1 MLRRSFLQGVAAGT
15 LVSTS
20 TFIKPSLALT
30 QLGQSHFELV
40 AEIGKRALGPVRTS
54 QTDLWLYNGTTP
66 GPMLTVTK
74 GDELIVNFFNNLD
87 QPTTIHWHGI
97 RNLNEMDGV
106 PDLTQVAVDPGED
119 FTYRF
124 PVRDAGTFWYHAHSK
139 AWEQVARGLYGPL
152 IVREPDTNSGIE
164 DITLVADDWRLTEE
178 YQLHEESLGS
188 MMDWSHQGRLGN
200 WLTINGQSNP
210 AIPIKAKNLARIR
223 LINTANARSMTFE
236 FEGKKFEV
244 IALDGEPC
252 SPFVAFE
259 ITIAPAQRVD
269 ILITTDLNGFR
280 LSEISTGTPVI
291 VATFKVQT
299 SDVSVLNTSNRLN
312 LQVKT
317 FRSNLEMVD
326 IDIHMQGGAMGN
338 LASAFFEGEERP
350 LQELAMEHS
359 KLWAFDGS
367 IGGSDHFL
375 AEVDLGKTVNLR
387 VWNDTSWPHAMHLHG
402 HHFWVKSHEFGG
414 EPKRVL
420 RDTYLMQPNERAEL
434 QFVADNPGLWLFH
447 CHMLEHHAAGMGG
460 VIAIS

>member
-15 LVSTS
+15 LVSGS
-20 TFIKPSLALT
+20 VSIKPSLALT
-30 QLGQSHFELV
+30 QLDQSHFELV
-40 AEIGKRALGPVRTS
+40 AEIGKGALGPVGTS

-74 GDELIVNFFNNLD
+74 GDELIVNFFNKLD

-106 PDLTQVAVDPGED
+106 PDLTQVPVDPGEE

-139 AWEQVARGLYGPL
+139 AWEQVTRGLYGPL
-152 IVREPDTNSGIE
+152 IVREPDANPGVE
-164 DITLVADDWRLTEE
+164 DITLVADDWRLTED
-178 YQLHEESLGS
+178 YQFHEESLGS

-210 AIPIKAKNLARIR
+210 AIPIRAKNLARIR

-236 FEGKKFEV
+236 FDGKHFEV

-252 SPFVAFE
+252 SPFVASE
-259 ITIAPAQRVD
+259 IMVAPAQRVD
-269 ILITTDLNGFR
+269 ILINTDSSNFS

-291 VATFKVQT
+291 LATFKAHT
-299 SDVSVLNTSNRLN
+299 SALNIPDRPD
-312 LQVKT
+312 LQAKT
-317 FRSNLEMVD
+317 FRSDLEMID

-350 LQELAMEHS
+350 LQDLAMEHS
-359 KLWAFDGS
+359 KLWAFNGS
-367 IGGSDHFL
+367 IGG
-375 AEVDLGKTVNLR
+375 
-387 VWNDTSWPHAMHLHG
+387 
-402 HHFWVKSHEFGG
+402 
-414 EPKRVL
+414 
-420 RDTYLMQPNERAEL
+420 
-434 QFVADNPGLWLFH
+434 
-447 CHMLEHHAAGMGG
+447 
-460 VIAIS
+460 